1 MIVTD
6 NFDFLLMKKPS
17 SYTLNVNGRLLDL
30 SLPVVM
36 GILNVTPDSFYDG
49 SRTMQDEAIAH
60 RANEIIQQGGAIID
74 VGACSTRPGAQEVTE
89 EEEMQR
95 LRHALRI
102 IRICQPQA
110 AVSVDTFRPS
120 VAKMAVEEFGVA
132 MINDVSEG
140 TGSMTIPPHDDDTDE
155 MFRMVAALGVSY
167 VLMSVRP
174 DLEQTLKTFARK
186 VCQLRALGVKDI
198 LLDPGFGF
206 GKTLEQNY
214 ALLAVM
220 ERLQVMQLPLLVGV
234 SRKSMAYRL
243 LGCTPAEA
251 LNATTVLHA
260 IALEKG
266 ASILRVHDVKEAVEV
281 CTLVGKM
288 NSELINPLYNVS

>member
-1 MIVTD
+1 ME
-6 NFDFLLMKKPS
+6 KPN
-17 SYTLNVNGRLLDL
+17 SYTLNVNGQLLDL
-30 SLPVVM
+30 SSSLVM

-60 RANEIIQQGGAIID
+60 RADEIIQQGGGVID
-74 VGACSTRPGAQEVTE
+74 VGAFSTRPGANEVTE

-95 LRHALRI
+95 LRRALQI
-102 IRICQPQA
+102 IRKCQPQA
-110 AVSVDTFRPS
+110 VLSVDTFRPA

-132 MINDVSEG
+132 IINDVSEG
-140 TGSMTIPPHDDDTDE
+140 TGTMAIPPQNDDTDE
-155 MFRMVAALGVSY
+155 MFRMVAALGVPY

-174 DLEQTLKTFARK
+174 DLEQTLKAFACK
-186 VCQLRALGVKDI
+186 VDRLRALGVKDI
-198 LLDPGFGF
+198 ILDPGFGF
-206 GKTLEQNY
+206 GKTLDQNY

-243 LGCTPAEA
+243 LGCSPAEA
-251 LNATTVLHA
+251 LNATTVLHT

-266 ASILRVHDVKEAVEV
+266 ASILRVHDVREAVEV
-281 CTLVGKM
+281 CTLVEKM
-288 NSELINPLYNVS
+288 KSEHLTPNTYVS

>member
-1 MIVTD
+1 ME
-6 NFDFLLMKKPS
+6 KPN

-30 SLPVVM
+30 SSPLVM

-49 SRTMQDEAIAH
+49 SRTMQDEAIAR
-60 RANEIIQQGGAIID
+60 RADEIIQQGGGVID
-74 VGACSTRPGAQEVTE
+74 VGAFSTRPGANEVTE

-95 LRHALRI
+95 LRRALQI
-102 IRICQPQA
+102 IRKCQPQA
-110 AVSVDTFRPS
+110 VLSVDTFRPA

-132 MINDVSEG
+132 IINDVSEG
-140 TGSMTIPPHDDDTDE
+140 TGTMAIPPQNDDTDE
-155 MFRMVAALGVSY
+155 MFRMVAALGVPY

-174 DLEQTLKTFARK
+174 DLEQTLKAFACK
-186 VCQLRALGVKDI
+186 VDRLRALGVKDI
-198 LLDPGFGF
+198 ILDPGFGF
-206 GKTLEQNY
+206 GKTLDQNY

-243 LGCTPAEA
+243 LGCSPAEA
-251 LNATTVLHA
+251 LNATTVLHT

-266 ASILRVHDVKEAVEV
+266 ASILRVHDVREAVEV
-281 CTLVGKM
+281 CTLVEKM
-288 NSELINPLYNVS
+288 KSEHLTPNTYVS